1 MCIGQ
6 LWFAPC
12 NTAGGHKAKNRKEVF
27 DMALKTL
34 EDALVEELQDI
45 LSAEQQIT
53 EALPLMAQKATNPEL
68 KAGFQLHL
76 EQTKQQISRL
86 EQALSSLGHKPESVT
101 CEAMKGIIK
110 EGQHIMSEEADPD
123 VMDAMLIA
131 AAQKV
136 EHYEIASYGTVCTW
150 AAQIGQNEVKELL
163 GQTLAEEEQ
172 TDKKLSQLA
181 ESSINADATS

>member
-1 MCIGQ
+1 
-6 LWFAPC
+6 
-12 NTAGGHKAKNRKEVF
+12 
-27 DMALKTL
+27 MALKTL
-34 EDALVEELQDI
+34 KDALVEELEDI

-53 EALPLMAQKATNPEL
+53 AALPLMMAKATHPEL

-76 EQTKQQISRL
+76 DQTKTQISRL
-86 EQALSSLGHKPESVT
+86 GQALSALGHPPETSTT

-110 EGQHIMSEEADPD
+110 EGQHIMSTQADPD

-150 AAQIGQNEVKELL
+150 AALLGQNEVKELL
-163 GQTLAEEEQ
+163 GQTLQEEKM
-172 TDKKLSQLA
+172 TDEKLSTLA
-181 ESSINADATS
+181 ESVINADAVA